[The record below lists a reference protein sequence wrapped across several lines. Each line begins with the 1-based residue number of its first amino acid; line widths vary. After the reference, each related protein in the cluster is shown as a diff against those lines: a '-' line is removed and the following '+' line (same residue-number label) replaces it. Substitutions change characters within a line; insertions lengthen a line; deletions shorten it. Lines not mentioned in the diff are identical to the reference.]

1 MRTDQDGLYGFV
13 YTYRVDDLALPRTA
27 VQELV
32 VVGGEL
38 QDTPN
43 VTQESDGEIVG
54 SVPAAEFG
62 VERIP
67 EPDEREPMQ
76 ITGTRIANGV
86 IHVQRFPQPE
96 TPEGESSGQEG
107 SGQEGSGQEG
117 SEQEGAEGQSPED
130 LQNSEAPQ
138 GSQTSPTTS
147 ATAASTAEAIPRLRG
162 PRHRRSHPRPRRPAL
177 PPCGRPHDR
186 AGPVSHGPRQYERS
200 GHRGRSRG
208 EPRERPGSS
217 VSPMVPAPPPTPVRV
232 RPTPQPTV
240 AAGRAWSVRLW
251 CRSRSS

>member
-1 MRTDQDGLYGFV
+1 M
-13 YTYRVDDLALPRTA
+13 
-27 VQELV
+27 
-32 VVGGEL
+32 VGGEL

-147 ATAASTAEAIPRLRG
+147 ATAASTAEAIP
-162 PRHRRSHPRPRRPAL
+162 ST
-177 PPCGRPHDR
+177 
-186 AGPVSHGPRQYERS
+186 AGT
-200 GHRGRSRG
+200 
-208 EPRERPGSS
+208 SS
-217 VSPMVPAPPPTPVRV
+217 PSITPTPPTPSTPTL
-232 RPTPQPTV
+232 RPTTRPGGT
-240 AAGRAWSVRLW
+240 G
-251 CRSRSS
+251 